1 MIYVNLP
8 GRASPWG
15 ESDILKLS
23 FTSAASLVCSGY
35 GRVVSAQALGSDCSA
50 QGSQGWCLIT
60 DVLGG
65 GAGGVS

>member
-1 MIYVNLP
+1 MNSKKMYF
-8 GRASPWG
+8 
-15 ESDILKLS
+15 LS
-23 FTSAASLVCSGY
+23 
-35 GRVVSAQALGSDCSA
+35 QALGSDCSA